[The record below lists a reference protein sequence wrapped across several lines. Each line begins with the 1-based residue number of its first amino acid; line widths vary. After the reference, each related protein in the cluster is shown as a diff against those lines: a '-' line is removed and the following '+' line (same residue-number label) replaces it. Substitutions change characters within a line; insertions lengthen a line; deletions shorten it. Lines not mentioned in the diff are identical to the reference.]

1 MLQRNIKRRPSH
13 LGYDVG
19 MRIALACL
27 LLLLVGCKTTPKPS
41 PETETTSS
49 AADEGDDLG
58 EGNASWYGGAFAGKK
73 TANGELFDPNA
84 FTAAHRKLKFGTC
97 VKVELISSGATVDV
111 RINDRGPFVK
121 DRIIDLSEAAARQLG
136 FLGDGV
142 GRVRLSECVAP

>member
-1 MLQRNIKRRPSH
+1 MRP
-13 LGYDVG
+13 
-19 MRIALACL
+19 ALPL
-27 LLLLVGCKTTPKPS
+27 LLFLAACVTTPKPA
-41 PETETTSS
+41 PTVEAT
-49 AADEGDDLG
+49 APDAEGDDLG
-58 EGNASWYGGAFAGKK
+58 EGTASWYGGAFAGKK

-136 FLGDGV
+136 FLDDGV